1 MDAHSPSKSASW
13 TFLCFGPGLLLLAS
27 AALVAASIPYL
38 RVLALP
44 LSGLGII
51 LGASALMSADKR
63 KSGIGLPLAGG
74 VVSLAVFFLAGI
86 WLDQFKIIL
95 GGWRKSPAGEQKT
108 VPLRN
113 QANRSGTDHAPND
126 WVDASQEAVQL
137 GDVRVRLVSATIG
150 TVELKDSKGK
160 KRPSEKC
167 LILKVRVSNAGA
179 ERVVQFSSWYK
190 PGSLSEKGVPL
201 LHDNQGKL
209 YSLKSFPADLELV
222 GRITQAVLPPSK
234 KVEDVLIFEG
244 RPTQVEFLRLELPA
258 SAFGSAGVVRM
269 QIPGRMIQGR

>member
-1 MDAHSPSKSASW
+1 M
-13 TFLCFGPGLLLLAS
+13 
-27 AALVAASIPYL
+27 AASIPYL

-44 LSGLGII
+44 LSGSGII
-51 LGASALMSADKR
+51 LGAFSLMSADKR

-74 VVSLAVFFLAGI
+74 VVSLAVFFLAGF
-86 WLDQFKIIL
+86 WLGQFEIL
-95 GGWRKSPAGEQKT
+95 LGRWRKSPASEQKA
-108 VPLRN
+108 VPLRG
-113 QANRSGTDHAPND
+113 QANRPQGDHPQSD

-150 TVELKDSKGK
+150 TVELKDAKGK

-179 ERVVQFSSWYK
+179 ERVVQFTSWNK
-190 PGSLSEKGVPL
+190 PVSLGEKGVPL
-201 LHDNQGKL
+201 LHDNQGRL
-209 YSLKSFPADLELV
+209 YSLKSFPDEVEVAGQV
-222 GRITQAVLPPSK
+222 THAVLPPSK
-234 KVEDVLIFEG
+234 KVEDILIFEG

-258 SAFGSAGVVRM
+258 SAFGSSGIVRM